1 MIDLEGLSAG
11 YETCMDV
18 LLVED
23 DPVSQHLLERRMRKR
38 GHSVDCVQSAEAALE
53 KLAEKDYQMIFL
65 DIGLPGMNGIELNRW
80 VRENDTE
87 PPTYVLVGTGE
98 TGETR
103 LNEILDA
110 GADDYVAKPYQSSQ
124 LDTRLAV
131 AENSVENL
139 CERSRLQ
146 RELAFLA
153 EHDPLTGLL
162 NRRQLESIINAA
174 ADSDGSKALLQLDL
188 DHFKTIN
195 DTFGHLEGD
204 KHLIEVARLLRKHL
218 PDSAQIVRF
227 GGDEF
232 VAVLPKVTMHQAT
245 DLADRLIEKISGT
258 KIQQGSLTM
267 RSGASIGI
275 TRIRSG
281 LSAAELLKEVDTACY
296 RAKSLGKNCSQVY
309 VPFDSDL
316 FLKSDFKEA
325 IDGDRLELWFQPIC
339 DLKTGAIC
347 FQEALL
353 RFLPAKGKPAVE
365 AAQFMSEI
373 NSAKNAPLLDR
384 FVVREV
390 CKILA
395 ENPGLTTSVN
405 IHAGSVCDWTFVGYV
420 EQQLKAVGVQGQRL
434 ILEITETREIPD
446 PPLAKSIIERFAALG
461 VRSAL
466 DDLGAGFTSI
476 FVLKDWSIPLVKV
489 DGQLIRDLPNDRFN
503 RTFIEA
509 LGYLAKGL
517 GFHTVAERIETKE
530 EWFEAVRLGVH
541 WGQGHLIAVARREP
555 YSDKEIQLPFLNQ
568 ALDSLS
574 EVSAGP
580 GNPEAA
586 PDAL

>member
-1 MIDLEGLSAG
+1 
-11 YETCMDV
+11 MDV

-23 DPVSQHLLERRMRKR
+23 DPVSQLLLERRIRKR

-53 KLAEKDYQMIFL
+53 KLAEKNYSMIFL
-65 DIGLPGMNGIELNRW
+65 DIGLPGMNGIELNRR
-80 VRENDTE
+80 VRENDTD

-98 TGETR
+98 TGEAR

-131 AENSVENL
+131 AEKSVENL
-139 CERSRLQ
+139 VERSRLQ
-146 RELAFLA
+146 RELSFLA

-162 NRRQLESIINAA
+162 NRRQLESIINQAA
-174 ADSDGSKALLQLDL
+174 ESETPTALVQLDL
-188 DHFKTIN
+188 DHFKQIN
-195 DTFGHLEGD
+195 DTFGHLAGD
-204 KHLIEVARLLRKHL
+204 KHLIEVARLLREYL
-218 PDSAQIVRF
+218 PSSAQIVRF

-232 VAVLPKVTMHQAT
+232 VAVLPDVSMHQAT
-245 DLADRLIEKISGT
+245 EFADALIEKIRSIR
-258 KIQQGSLTM
+258 IQQGSLAV
-267 RSGASIGI
+267 RSGASVGI
-275 TRIRSG
+275 SRVHQDG
-281 LSAAELLKEVDTACY
+281 SATELLKEVDTACY

-316 FLKSDFKEA
+316 FLKENSNEA
-325 IDGDRLELWFQPIC
+325 VDGDRLELWFQPIC

-365 AAQFMSEI
+365 AAQFMTEI

-384 FVVREV
+384 FVVRKV
-390 CKILA
+390 CRTLA
-395 ENPGLTTSVN
+395 ETPDLTASVN
-405 IHAGSVCDWTFVGYV
+405 VHSGSVCDWSFVDYV
-420 EQQLKAVGVQGQRL
+420 EQQLAIARVDGQRL
-434 ILEITETREIPD
+434 ILEITETRDIPD
-446 PPLAKSIIERFAALG
+446 PPLARSIIERLATFG

-517 GFHTVAERIETKE
+517 GFHTVAERIETE
-530 EWFEAVRLGVH
+530 DEWAEAVRLGVP

-555 YSDKEIQLPFLNQ
+555 YSDEEIHLPSLPQ
-568 ALDSLS
+568 KADSPNS
-574 EVSAGP
+574 DPSDPA
-580 GNPEAA
+580 NPNSTA
-586 PDAL
+586 